1 MARRVE
7 DNIGDVIEL
16 RDRFISN
23 QLPILKNLGVDD
35 ISEVKRSDNGVMW
48 IQFISRGNV
57 TDRITYRHNGMEC
70 DHVVKGLSLNDLYRD
85 MEYMVVNYIFGL
97 ICR

>member
-7 DNIGDVIEL
+7 DNISSIIEL

-35 ISEVKRSDNGVMW
+35 ISEVKKSANGVMW
-48 IQFISRGNV
+48 IQFISRGKV
-57 TDRITYRHNGMEC
+57 TDRITYKYNNMRC
-70 DHVVKGLSLNDLYRD
+70 DHVVKGSSLNDLYRD